1 MIMPAW
7 VLRFLPLILTG
18 VAWVAT
24 FGIGYWQGY
33 ENSETKWREKIQAE
47 ENAYLGRINELA
59 GMVRQSEIQA
69 QERINEI
76 VSEQIAGEERIK
88 NEYETVIAD
97 LRNDKYEFAGVRDC
111 PEAAGKPVSAKPAA
125 AADLV
130 CYSRAELQRKIE
142 ESLAVAKECDEL
154 AERYEK
160 LKEVYNVRNR

>member
-1 MIMPAW
+1 MPAW

-18 VAWVAT
+18 IAWVAT

-33 ENSETKWREKIQAE
+33 ANSETKWQAKIQAE

-69 QERINEI
+69 QEKINAI
-76 VSEQIAGEERIK
+76 VAEQIAGEERIK

-97 LRNDKYEFAGVRDC
+97 LRNDRYEFSGVHDRPDK
-111 PEAAGKPVSAKPAA
+111 AAGNNLPAKAGTSPE
-125 AADLV
+125 LV
-130 CYSRAELQRKIE
+130 CYSKAELQRKVE

-160 LKEVYNVRNR
+160 LKEVYNVGNR

>member
-1 MIMPAW
+1 MPAW

-33 ENSETKWREKIQAE
+33 ANSETKWQAKIQAE

-69 QERINEI
+69 QEKINAI
-76 VSEQIAGEERIK
+76 VAEQIAGEERIK

-97 LRNDKYEFAGVRDC
+97 LRNDRYEFSGVRDC
-111 PEAAGKPVSAKPAA
+111 PGKAAGNDMPAKTGASPE
-125 AADLV
+125 LV
-130 CYSRAELQRKIE
+130 CYSKAELQRKVE

-160 LKEVYNVRNR
+160 LKEVYNVGNR

>member
-1 MIMPAW
+1 MPAW

-33 ENSETKWREKIQAE
+33 ENSETKWKTKIQAE

-69 QERINEI
+69 QEKINAI
-76 VSEQIAGEERIK
+76 VAEQIAGEERIK

-97 LRNDKYEFAGVRDC
+97 LRNGNYEFAGVRDC
-111 PEAAGKPVSAKPAA
+111 PDKAAGSDMPAKTGTPAG
-125 AADLV
+125 LV
-130 CYSRAELQRKIE
+130 CYSKAELQRKVE

-160 LKEVYNVRNR
+160 LKEVYNVGNR

>member
-1 MIMPAW
+1 MPSW

-33 ENSETKWREKIQAE
+33 ANSETKWRTKIQAE

-69 QERINEI
+69 QEKINAI
-76 VSEQIAGEERIK
+76 VAEQIAGEERIK
-88 NEYETVIAD
+88 NEYESVIAD
-97 LRNDKYEFAGVRDC
+97 LRSGNYEFAGVRDC
-111 PEAAGKPVSAKPAA
+111 PGEKAGNNLPAKTGTSPE
-125 AADLV
+125 LV
-130 CYSRAELQRKIE
+130 CYSKAELQRKVE
-142 ESLAVAKECDEL
+142 ESLAIAKECDEL

-160 LKEVYNVRNR
+160 LKEVYNVGNR

>member
-1 MIMPAW
+1 MPAW

-18 VAWVAT
+18 IAWVAT

-33 ENSETKWREKIQAE
+33 ANSETKWQAKIQAE

-69 QERINEI
+69 QEKINAI
-76 VSEQIAGEERIK
+76 VAEQIAGEERIK

-97 LRNDKYEFAGVRDC
+97 LRNGNYEFAGVRDC
-111 PEAAGKPVSAKPAA
+111 PGKTAGNNMPAKAGTSAG
-125 AADLV
+125 LV
-130 CYSRAELQRKIE
+130 CYSKAELQRKVE
-142 ESLAVAKECDEL
+142 ESLALAKECDEL

-160 LKEVYNVRNR
+160 LKEVYNVGNR

>member
-1 MIMPAW
+1 MPAW
-7 VLRFLPLILTG
+7 ILRFLPLILTG
-18 VAWVAT
+18 AAWVAT

-33 ENSETKWREKIQAE
+33 ANSETKWQAKIQAE

-69 QERINEI
+69 QEKINAI
-76 VSEQIAGEERIK
+76 VAEQIAGEERIK

-97 LRNDKYEFAGVRDC
+97 LRNGNYEFAGVRDC
-111 PEAAGKPVSAKPAA
+111 PDKA
-125 AADLV
+125 
-130 CYSRAELQRKIE
+130 AELQRKVE

-160 LKEVYNVRNR
+160 LKEVYNVGNR

>member
-1 MIMPAW
+1 MPAW

-33 ENSETKWREKIQAE
+33 ANSETKWQAKIQAE

-69 QERINEI
+69 QEKINAI
-76 VSEQIAGEERIK
+76 VAEQIAGEERIK

-97 LRNDKYEFAGVRDC
+97 LRNDRYEFSGVRDC
-111 PEAAGKPVSAKPAA
+111 PGKAAGNDMPAKAGTSPE
-125 AADLV
+125 LV
-130 CYSRAELQRKIE
+130 CYSKAELQRKVE

-160 LKEVYNVRNR
+160 LKEVYNVGNR

>member
-1 MIMPAW
+1 MLAW

-18 VAWVAT
+18 AAWVAT

-33 ENSETKWREKIQAE
+33 ANSETKWQAKIQAE

-69 QERINEI
+69 QEKINAI
-76 VSEQIAGEERIK
+76 VAEQIAGEERIK

-97 LRNDKYEFAGVRDC
+97 LRNDRYEFSGVRDC
-111 PEAAGKPVSAKPAA
+111 PDKAAGNNLPAKAGTSPE
-125 AADLV
+125 LV
-130 CYSRAELQRKIE
+130 CYSKAELQRKVE
-142 ESLAVAKECDEL
+142 ESLAIAKECDEL

-160 LKEVYNVRNR
+160 LKEVYNVGNR

>member
-1 MIMPAW
+1 MPAW

-18 VAWVAT
+18 AAWVAT

-33 ENSETKWREKIQAE
+33 ANSETKWQAKIQAE

-69 QERINEI
+69 QEKINAI
-76 VSEQIAGEERIK
+76 VAEQIAGEERIK

-97 LRNDKYEFAGVRDC
+97 LRNGNYEFAGVRDC
-111 PEAAGKPVSAKPAA
+111 PDKAAGNDLPAQTGTPA
-125 AADLV
+125 GLV
-130 CYSRAELQRKIE
+130 CYSKAELQRKVE
-142 ESLAVAKECDEL
+142 ESLALAKECDEL

-160 LKEVYNVRNR
+160 LKEVYNVGNR

>member
-1 MIMPAW
+1 MPAW

-33 ENSETKWREKIQAE
+33 ANSETKWQAKIQAE

-69 QERINEI
+69 QEKINAI
-76 VSEQIAGEERIK
+76 VAEQIAGEERIK

-97 LRNDKYEFAGVRDC
+97 LRNDKYEFSGVRDC
-111 PEAAGKPVSAKPAA
+111 PGKAAGNDMPAKTGASPE
-125 AADLV
+125 LV
-130 CYSRAELQRKIE
+130 CYSKAELQRKVE

-160 LKEVYNVRNR
+160 LKEVYNVGNR

>member
-1 MIMPAW
+1 MPAW

-18 VAWVAT
+18 AAWVAT

-33 ENSETKWREKIQAE
+33 ANSETKWQAKIQAE

-69 QERINEI
+69 QEKINAI
-76 VSEQIAGEERIK
+76 VAEQIAGEERIK

-97 LRNDKYEFAGVRDC
+97 LRNGNYEFAGVRDC
-111 PEAAGKPVSAKPAA
+111 PDKAAGNNLSAKTGTSPE
-125 AADLV
+125 LV
-130 CYSRAELQRKIE
+130 CYSKAELQRKVE
-142 ESLAVAKECDEL
+142 ESLAIAKECDEL

-160 LKEVYNVRNR
+160 LKEVYNVGNR

>member
-1 MIMPAW
+1 MPAW

-18 VAWVAT
+18 AAWVAT

-33 ENSETKWREKIQAE
+33 ANSETKWQAKIQAE

-69 QERINEI
+69 QEKINAI
-76 VSEQIAGEERIK
+76 VAEQIAGEERIK

-97 LRNDKYEFAGVRDC
+97 LRNGNYEFAGVRDC
-111 PEAAGKPVSAKPAA
+111 PDKTAGNDLPAKTGTPAG
-125 AADLV
+125 LV
-130 CYSRAELQRKIE
+130 CYSKAELQRKVE
-142 ESLAVAKECDEL
+142 ESLALAKECDEL

-160 LKEVYNVRNR
+160 LKEVYNVGNR

>member
-1 MIMPAW
+1 MPAW

-33 ENSETKWREKIQAE
+33 ANSETKWKTKIQAE

-69 QERINEI
+69 QEKINTI
-76 VSEQIAGEERIK
+76 VAEQIAGEERIK
-88 NEYETVIAD
+88 NEYKTVIAD
-97 LRNDKYEFAGVRDC
+97 LRNGNYEFAGVHDC
-111 PEAAGKPVSAKPAA
+111 PDKAAGNDMPAKTGTPAG
-125 AADLV
+125 LV
-130 CYSRAELQRKIE
+130 CYSKAELQRKVE
-142 ESLAVAKECDEL
+142 ESLAIAKECDKL

-160 LKEVYNVRNR
+160 LKEVYNVGNR

>member
-1 MIMPAW
+1 MPAW

-18 VAWVAT
+18 AVWVAA

-33 ENSETKWREKIQAE
+33 ANSETKWQAKIQAE

-69 QERINEI
+69 QEKINAI
-76 VSEQIAGEERIK
+76 VAEQIAGEERIK

-97 LRNDKYEFAGVRDC
+97 LRNGNYEFAGVRDC
-111 PEAAGKPVSAKPAA
+111 PGKAAGNNLPAKTGTPAG
-125 AADLV
+125 LV
-130 CYSRAELQRKIE
+130 CYSKAELQRKVE
-142 ESLAVAKECDEL
+142 ESLAIAKECDEL

-160 LKEVYNVRNR
+160 LKEVYNVGNR

>member
-1 MIMPAW
+1 MPAW
-7 VLRFLPLILTG
+7 ILRFLPLILTG

-33 ENSETKWREKIQAE
+33 ANSETKWQAKIQAE

-69 QERINEI
+69 QEKINAI
-76 VSEQIAGEERIK
+76 VAEQIAGEERIK

-97 LRNDKYEFAGVRDC
+97 LRNDRYEFSGVRDC
-111 PEAAGKPVSAKPAA
+111 PDKAAGNNLSAKTGASPE
-125 AADLV
+125 LV
-130 CYSRAELQRKIE
+130 CYSKAELQRKVE

-160 LKEVYNVRNR
+160 LKEVYNVGNR

>member
-1 MIMPAW
+1 MPAW

-33 ENSETKWREKIQAE
+33 ANSETKWQAKIQAE

-69 QERINEI
+69 QEKINAI
-76 VSEQIAGEERIK
+76 VAEQIAGEERIK

-97 LRNDKYEFAGVRDC
+97 LRNGNYEFSGVRDC
-111 PEAAGKPVSAKPAA
+111 PGKAAGNNMPAKAGTSPE
-125 AADLV
+125 LV
-130 CYSRAELQRKIE
+130 CYSKAELQRKVE

-160 LKEVYNVRNR
+160 LKEVYNVGNR

>member
-1 MIMPAW
+1 MPVW

-18 VAWVAT
+18 AAWVAT

-33 ENSETKWREKIQAE
+33 ANSETKWRAKIQAE

-69 QERINEI
+69 QEKINAI
-76 VSEQIAGEERIK
+76 VAEQIAGEERIK

-97 LRNDKYEFAGVRDC
+97 LRNDRYEFSGVRDC
-111 PEAAGKPVSAKPAA
+111 PGEKAGSNLPAKTGTSPE
-125 AADLV
+125 LV
-130 CYSRAELQRKIE
+130 CYSKAELQRKVE

-160 LKEVYNVRNR
+160 LKEVYNVGNR

>member
-1 MIMPAW
+1 MPAW

-18 VAWVAT
+18 IAWVAT

-33 ENSETKWREKIQAE
+33 ANSETKWQAKIQAE

-69 QERINEI
+69 QEKINAI
-76 VSEQIAGEERIK
+76 VAEQIAGEERIK

-97 LRNDKYEFAGVRDC
+97 LRNGNYEFAGVRDC
-111 PEAAGKPVSAKPAA
+111 PDKAAGNDLLAKTGASPE
-125 AADLV
+125 LV
-130 CYSRAELQRKIE
+130 CYSKAELQRKVE
-142 ESLAVAKECDEL
+142 ESLAIAKECDEL

-160 LKEVYNVRNR
+160 LKEVYNVGNR